1 VGRPGVL
8 STLYGQIAVT
18 APANQARSDH
28 WLRAIGYGL
37 LAEIA
42 TIITII
48 LVTVLYRFVFVRGLP
63 DAQYAAFND
72 RVGEVVGIVGGT
84 LFTFLFARRLM
95 RYLSSR
101 FIAHGVVLAL
111 VAVALS
117 VGGSIAGHH
126 DVPRAYMLASVLKL
140 AAGVFA
146 GSAYGRGLGRNQ
158 KVV

>member
-1 VGRPGVL
+1 V
-8 STLYGQIAVT
+8 
-18 APANQARSDH
+18 NQARSDH
-28 WLRAIGYGL
+28 WLRAVGYGL
-37 LAEIA
+37 LAEIS
-42 TIITII
+42 TILTII
-48 LVTVLYRFVFVRGLP
+48 LVTVLYKYVLSRGLP

-72 RVGEVVGIVGGT
+72 RVGAVVGIVGGT

-95 RYLSSR
+95 PHLSSR
-101 FIAHGVVLAL
+101 FVAHGIVLAL

-126 DVPRAYMLASVLKL
+126 DVPRAYILASVLKL

-146 GSAYGRGLGRNQ
+146 GSAYARGLGRNQ

>member
-1 VGRPGVL
+1 
-8 STLYGQIAVT
+8 VT
-18 APANQARSDH
+18 APVIQARSDR

-37 LAEIA
+37 LAEIS
-42 TIITII
+42 TVVTII
-48 LVTVLYRFVFVRGLP
+48 LVTVLYRYVFSRGLP

-95 RYLSSR
+95 RHLSSR
-101 FIAHGVVLAL
+101 FIAHGIVLAL
-111 VAVALS
+111 VAIALS

-126 DVPRAYMLASVLKL
+126 DVPRAYILASVLKL
-140 AAGVFA
+140 GAGVLA
-146 GSAYGRGLGRNQ
+146 GSAYARGLGRNQ

>member
-1 VGRPGVL
+1 V
-8 STLYGQIAVT
+8 
-18 APANQARSDH
+18 NQARSDH
-28 WLRAIGYGL
+28 WLRAVGYGL
-37 LAEIA
+37 LAEVS
-42 TIITII
+42 TVLTII
-48 LVTVLYRFVFVRGLP
+48 LVTVLYKYVFFRGLP

-95 RYLSSR
+95 PRLSTR
-101 FIAHGVVLAL
+101 FVAHGIVLAL
-111 VAVALS
+111 AAVALS

>member
-1 VGRPGVL
+1 M
-8 STLYGQIAVT
+8 T
-18 APANQARSDH
+18 APVTQARSDH

-37 LAEIA
+37 LAEIS
-42 TIITII
+42 TILTII
-48 LVTVLYRFVFVRGLP
+48 LVTVLYRYVFARGLP
-63 DAQYAAFND
+63 DTAYPIVND

-84 LFTFLFARRLM
+84 LFTYLFARRLM
-95 RYLSSR
+95 RHLSDR

-126 DVPRAYMLASVLKL
+126 DVPRAYILASVLKL

>member
-1 VGRPGVL
+1 M
-8 STLYGQIAVT
+8 T
-18 APANQARSDH
+18 APANPVRSDR

-37 LAEIA
+37 LAEIS

-48 LVTVLYRFVFVRGLP
+48 LVTVLYRYVFSRGLA
-63 DAQYAAFND
+63 DAQYAGFND

-95 RYLSSR
+95 RLLSRR
-101 FIAHGVVLAL
+101 FIAHGIVLAL

-146 GSAYGRGLGRNQ
+146 GSAFGRGLGRNQ
-158 KVV
+158 NVV